1 MNKKHDEIDNLFF
14 EYFENNTDT
23 PNIIIDGIKTALYTE
38 KSNYAITSLIKK
50 IIITI
55 LSIIG
60 LCGGIAIAGDYIF
73 KTFGLGKGIDT
84 AAKNGYILQQDIS
97 AEKKVDETDTEI
109 TIKEFLMDDQNL
121 STKFSFKFNSNSL
134 ESSNI
139 KNIELKDLIITDEN
153 NVILYCGNEKAL
165 NEFCQNNNVQYKFEK
180 FNDNYFNCGLNSFL
194 APSSEENIIILN
206 YNIYSN
212 NYPKSKKLKYKFQEI
227 EITENEEQNSNK
239 KILEGNWEFNI
250 DVPEK
255 MYNRQK
261 IAYKVLNCSDENV
274 EVSTAQVS
282 DTGFEFGCIIKNAEL
297 PDELKQLKEQIE
309 NLPKLNISEEEKEK
323 LISKY
328 MNSHLPLSPINSTYY
343 PDLGET
349 IEDCTYIENQKN
361 QKFLLSRNPG
371 RIQQE
376 KFIDNGK
383 TFILYETFDITKYDI
398 TDEVRVH
405 LNFYYKQINIQL
417 KKIS

>member
-50 IIITI
+50 IIITV

-139 KNIELKDLIITDEN
+139 KRIELKDLIITDEN
-153 NVILYCGNEKAL
+153 NVILY
-165 NEFCQNNNVQYKFEK
+165 
-180 FNDNYFNCGLNSFL
+180 FL
-194 APSSEENIIILN
+194 
-206 YNIYSN
+206 
-212 NYPKSKKLKYKFQEI
+212 F
-227 EITENEEQNSNK
+227 
-239 KILEGNWEFNI
+239 F
-250 DVPEK
+250 
-255 MYNRQK
+255 
-261 IAYKVLNCSDENV
+261 
-274 EVSTAQVS
+274 
-282 DTGFEFGCIIKNAEL
+282 
-297 PDELKQLKEQIE
+297 
-309 NLPKLNISEEEKEK
+309 
-323 LISKY
+323 
-328 MNSHLPLSPINSTYY
+328 
-343 PDLGET
+343 
-349 IEDCTYIENQKN
+349 
-361 QKFLLSRNPG
+361 
-371 RIQQE
+371 
-376 KFIDNGK
+376 
-383 TFILYETFDITKYDI
+383 
-398 TDEVRVH
+398 
-405 LNFYYKQINIQL
+405 
-417 KKIS
+417 